1 MNKDIETLIEL
12 ALADGNITDEER
24 AVILRKAMELGVERD
39 EAEMII
45 EGRLHQY
52 EAKRRTNKEVLGNIT
67 TCPKCAAV
75 IGSYTTNC
83 SYCGHEFRNIDS
95 THSMKDVVKRLDE
108 AEITARKSKSDY
120 GLVDGLL
127 AMLDR
132 ETAMERRVY
141 DAKSNVL
148 QSFPIPNTRE
158 DIVEILALS
167 VSQVST
173 IKIPLLIKLAG
184 TQGTWGYRITNKNAW
199 LALAN
204 KVVIKA
210 RILLKDDNAT
220 LEAVEHYAKQL
231 KIK

>member
-1 MNKDIETLIEL
+1 
-12 ALADGNITDEER
+12 
-24 AVILRKAMELGVERD
+24 
-39 EAEMII
+39 
-45 EGRLHQY
+45 
-52 EAKRRTNKEVLGNIT
+52 
-67 TCPKCAAV
+67 
-75 IGSYTTNC
+75 
-83 SYCGHEFRNIDS
+83 
-95 THSMKDVVKRLDE
+95 
-108 AEITARKSKSDY
+108 
-120 GLVDGLL
+120 
-127 AMLDR
+127 
-132 ETAMERRVY
+132 
-141 DAKSNVL
+141 VL